1 MPRTATAE
9 MQPACGFNNA
19 AERAFLLGV
28 QRQALQYFLDNQLP
42 QTGLVL
48 DRQRNFGPLRTWG
61 LVSTAAT
68 GMGFIATALASAP
81 PYRLISRSEATARV
95 RRGLETAL
103 QRLPHTY
110 GALPHFLD
118 ATTGKVV
125 GNDARSTI
133 DTSWLVAG
141 GLWAAAFLGGV
152 DLHQLALRLYR
163 RLDWRFWTAPSGLIR
178 HGADASE
185 RPLAACWDRLNG
197 ETVFM
202 YVLAAGAEECR
213 AWPVHAWHRLGFFS
227 SEAGG
232 LHFTH
237 ADLGLFVFQY
247 GVDLLDFDN
256 WHLPGDLSLTVEA
269 ALATE
274 ANARVC
280 RAVADRFVTY
290 RRYWGL
296 SAGDGPGP
304 AAGIDI
310 YRCYSPRGP
319 LDGTAHISATVPGL
333 AHRPALVWENLRQ
346 ASSEQG
352 PPLRG
357 RYGFS
362 NVNLDHHWAAGDM
375 VGIDTGAIVL
385 ALDNCLVANRVRR
398 TFHGVEA
405 VQCGL
410 QRLGCTASAPLL
422 RSAA

>member
-1 MPRTATAE
+1 MPWTATAAG
-9 MQPACGFNNA
+9 PPSCGYHSA
-19 AERAFLLGV
+19 AERAFLLKL
-28 QRQALQYFLDNQLP
+28 QQQALQYFLDNQIQ

-48 DRQRNFGPLRTWG
+48 DRQRNFGPPRRGG

-68 GMGFIATALASAP
+68 GMGFIATALASAF
-81 PYRLISRSEATARV
+81 PYRLIGRQEAVARV

-103 QRLPHTY
+103 ERLPHSR
-110 GALPHFLD
+110 GAMPHFLD

-133 DTSWLVAG
+133 DSAWLVAG
-141 GLWAAAFLGGV
+141 ALWAAAFLGGT
-152 DLHQLALRLYR
+152 DLR
-163 RLDWRFWTAPSGLIR
+163 RLAAQLFRRLEWRHWTAPGGLIR
-178 HGADASE
+178 HGADSAD

-202 YVLAAGAEECR
+202 YVLAAGADESQ
-213 AWPVHAWHRLGFFS
+213 AWPAQAWRQLRLFS
-227 SEAGG
+227 SETGG
-232 LHFTH
+232 LYFTN

-247 GVDLLDFDN
+247 GVDLLDLAS
-256 WHLPGDLSLTVEA
+256 WRLPGDIDLTVEA

-280 RAVADRFVTY
+280 RAAADRFVTY
-290 RRYWGL
+290 QRFWGL

-304 AAGIDI
+304 AHGMDT

-319 LDGTAHISATVPGL
+319 FDGTAHISATVPGI

-346 ASSEQG
+346 AHCKSG
-352 PPLRG
+352 PRLRG

-362 NVNLDHHWAAGDM
+362 NVNLDRQWVAGDM
-375 VGIDTGAIVL
+375 VGIDAGAIVL

-398 TFHGVEA
+398 TFHGIEA

-410 QRLGCTASAPLL
+410 ERLGCAASTPLRL
-422 RSAA
+422 AS